1 MIDIIKTSIC
11 QECGHCM
18 VCIIEGEDGSIRYA
32 DCEENLYALPVQ
44 KGNHCPYFVK
54 GEKDEKN
61 PSTI

>member
-32 DCEENLYALPVQ
+32 DCEENLYAFPVQ

-61 PSTI
+61 FSND

>member
-11 QECGHCM
+11 HECGHCM
-18 VCIIEGEDGSIRYA
+18 VCIIEGKDGSIMYA
-32 DCEENLYALPVQ
+32 DCEENLYAFPVQ